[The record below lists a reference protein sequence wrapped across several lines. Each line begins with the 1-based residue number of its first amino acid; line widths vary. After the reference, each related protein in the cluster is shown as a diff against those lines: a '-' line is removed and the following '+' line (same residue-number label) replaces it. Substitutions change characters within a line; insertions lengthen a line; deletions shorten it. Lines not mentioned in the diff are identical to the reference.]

1 MNGTLAKSFRSSSRP
16 VVDVLNPF
24 SGASVGKVEVADE
37 VAVADALRAARKA
50 WRSFRFSTPAERKG
64 LLHRLAKLLAEDAEE
79 MAQIICA
86 EVGKTITEAR
96 NEVRRAQNTLR
107 LSGDAITV
115 LHGEVLPT
123 AIVAGAPSK
132 LAAITYEP
140 AGVVGAITAFNYPLN
155 LLCHKLGPAIAAG
168 NAVVAKPS
176 PKAPLAAERLGE
188 LAAKAGFPQG
198 LFSIVHGGA
207 EVAAM
212 IASGDIDL
220 LSFTGGPAAGLAL
233 AYRF

>member
-64 LLHRLAKLLAEDAEE
+64 LLHRLAELLAEDAEE

-132 LAAITYEP
+132 RKRDA
-140 AGVVGAITAFNYPLN
+140 
-155 LLCHKLGPAIAAG
+155 
-168 NAVVAKPS
+168 
-176 PKAPLAAERLGE
+176 APLVRFMSCLWQHPPIGETEDRNGSRRANERPIGRRDTWLRRAA
-188 LAAKAGFPQG
+188 
-198 LFSIVHGGA
+198 
-207 EVAAM
+207 
-212 IASGDIDL
+212 
-220 LSFTGGPAAGLAL
+220 
-233 AYRF
+233 